1 MNEAAAFF
9 SIWTQDSPYWLVV
22 EGASDLPSMQP
33 VHHKSNLR
41 AVKTAADWR
50 GPWRELAGDIKRQH
64 PGGLGHRGAVIAGD
78 ALPGLQEIELSLREF
93 RDIEAIATNLWLVD
107 DVNHGR
113 LGCYMQRVLDRRDK
127 IVGYEAFARMEG
139 ADGGVIGGG
148 AIMQAATALR
158 MEFQLDRLL
167 HKQAI
172 ESFVEGDLDGYIF
185 INFLTGFI
193 HRPEVYLD
201 GLSQAVSR
209 FGMRAGSIVL
219 DVPIGDYAHDL
230 KKLKSIAEYC
240 RARGFALA
248 LDDVHTADHLS
259 GLLEQ
264 VRPAFVKLDGKAS
277 VKLTDPKRLGTLQEI
292 VRLSHGCGASV
303 LAEGVENKPVHDAY
317 LSAGVDMFQGYHFG
331 APERFPKLAELAA
344 RAHSS

>member
-1 MNEAAAFF
+1 MNDAAGFF
-9 SIWTQDSPYWLVV
+9 SVWTQDSPYWLVL
-22 EGASDLPSMQP
+22 EGAAKLPALQA
-33 VHHKSNLR
+33 VHHKPNLY
-41 AVKTAADWR
+41 ALKTDANWR
-50 GPWRELAGDIKRQH
+50 RQWRELARDVKRFA
-64 PGGLGHRGAVIAGD
+64 PEGIGHRGAVIAAD
-78 ALPGLQEIELSLREF
+78 ALPGLQEIELSLRDF
-93 RDIEAIATNLWLVD
+93 REIEAVANNLWLVD

-113 LGCYMQRVLDRRDK
+113 LGCYLQRVMDRRGK
-127 IVGYEAFARMEG
+127 VVGYEAFARMEA

-172 ESFVEGDLDGYIF
+172 ESFVASDLEGFLF

-193 HRPEVYLD
+193 HRPEVYLE

-209 FGMRAGSIVL
+209 HSVRPGAVVL
-219 DVPIGDYAHDL
+219 DIPIGDYAHDL

-240 RARGFALA
+240 RVRGFAIA
-248 LDDVHTADHLS
+248 LDDVGTHDHLA

-277 VKLTDPKRLGTLQEI
+277 TRLTDPKRLSTLQEI
-292 VRLSHGCGASV
+292 VRLSHGSGASV
-303 LAEGVENKPVHDAY
+303 LAEGVENQTVHDAY
-317 LSAGVDMFQGYHFG
+317 LAAGIDMFQGYYFG
-331 APERFPKLAELAA
+331 APERFPKTTPHVAA
-344 RAHSS
+344 AQGT